1 MKAQKR
7 LTPEQWELVR
17 RIYEYDIDNP
27 SLEISARRAGVL
39 IGFDPPSRQAVW
51 NRWKVEGWQRQG
63 SMAGI
68 AEAAQRKADKLTPL
82 KEPGVSGSN
91 PPLYSTAPIQILP
104 DDQGAKVPD
113 ADPTE
118 GIQQGDY
125 QYAQQARQDA
135 EDKRAELLARHRA
148 DWLGI
153 GVLRKEAMD
162 MREEDPK
169 ASMERARLAKTLAD
183 TLKVEQDGERRAWG
197 IDDIPALPNFSIMSD
212 EELKAIASG
221 KFLTN

>member
-39 IGFDPPSRQAVW
+39 MGFDPPSRQAVW

-82 KEPGVSGSN
+82 KEPGVSGSS
-91 PPLYSTAPIQILP
+91 PPLYSPAPVQILP
-104 DDQGAKVPD
+104 AQQD
-113 ADPTE
+113 APLSDGERIE
-118 GIQQGDY
+118 GVQQGDY

-148 DWLGI
+148 DWLKI

-169 ASMERARLAKTLAD
+169 AAMERARLAKTLAD